1 MIGRISLAALAV
13 LLPVGFGAGDA
24 AAQAAQPDT
33 PALSLDP
40 DLPQSGAWMVEPAPE
55 DFSARARALGRTAWK
70 VWVGGYVRAPL
81 RLSWGPATTIAP
93 NGADAGTQLRTGP
106 LVPDANET
114 DWRYTGSLAP
124 PWTELDFHVGNPQVT
139 ATVQIAS
146 LNLTD
151 AGYRRLD
158 ANLGINQAF
167 LTLRSPALLA
177 GHVRLAITAGGFS
190 NRYGAA
196 GRLDAGRYDTFLF
209 GRTHVAGET
218 TTLACALGAWTL
230 LAEHGF
236 GAKLEPIPFYRTALP
251 NPDLPPP
258 DPARAWDPHS
268 GPVPQEST
276 FVHHGHLGLRYRDA
290 LLLGVHAIDV
300 FANDDQRAGANLG
313 TFAPGY
319 VRPPGLASPRITIV
333 GAELRWQAVLGD
345 GYLGVARLDARNA
358 DYLGGAI
365 DVLDSAEGW
374 QLHDNFFGAP
384 GAAERATGRIDTA
397 LFQHIVSF
405 ARLLRGSRTGDGGG
419 GPDLI
424 AAMFAMYNR
433 VRGAIDPAFDHDK
446 LKVGGELVY
455 LPLSWLGIGGRF
467 DVVEPNID
475 DRTQTFQVASPR
487 LVLRTAFLTHEQILL
502 QYSRYFYGA
511 RAAHGAF
518 PYGGQSAASQ
528 IGADRNAAQIV
539 ALIWF

>member
-1 MIGRISLAALAV
+1 
-13 LLPVGFGAGDA
+13 
-24 AAQAAQPDT
+24 
-33 PALSLDP
+33 
-40 DLPQSGAWMVEPAPE
+40 
-55 DFSARARALGRTAWK
+55 
-70 VWVGGYVRAPL
+70 
-81 RLSWGPATTIAP
+81 
-93 NGADAGTQLRTGP
+93 
-106 LVPDANET
+106 
-114 DWRYTGSLAP
+114 
-124 PWTELDFHVGNPQVT
+124 
-139 ATVQIAS
+139 
-146 LNLTD
+146 
-151 AGYRRLD
+151 
-158 ANLGINQAF
+158 
-167 LTLRSPALLA
+167 
-177 GHVRLAITAGGFS
+177 
-190 NRYGAA
+190 
-196 GRLDAGRYDTFLF
+196 
-209 GRTHVAGET
+209 
-218 TTLACALGAWTL
+218 
-230 LAEHGF
+230 
-236 GAKLEPIPFYRTALP
+236 
-251 NPDLPPP
+251 
-258 DPARAWDPHS
+258 
-268 GPVPQEST
+268 
-276 FVHHGHLGLRYRDA
+276 
-290 LLLGVHAIDV
+290 
-300 FANDDQRAGANLG
+300 
-313 TFAPGY
+313 
-319 VRPPGLASPRITIV
+319 
-333 GAELRWQAVLGD
+333 VLGD